1 MRARNLSRIKHRK
14 VFKLKISIF
23 IMRRFDWRRFRE
35 KGYKKLLS
43 KDERELAKGVGEI
56 KEELRCKIRD
66 LKVID
71 EG

>member
-1 MRARNLSRIKHRK
+1 
-14 VFKLKISIF
+14 
-23 IMRRFDWRRFRE
+23 MRRFDWRRFRE